1 MTPGWGVMMI
11 AEPSAGNSGVHGD
24 EVYQT
29 AVWEFSPGFMEII
42 VLLAIA
48 LIVLG
53 PERMPEVIRAAGKIM
68 RELRAAS
75 NTVMRE
81 LTEGLDDETTTMRPA
96 RRTEPQREP
105 TEPSSPAEKP

>member
-1 MTPGWGVMMI
+1 
-11 AEPSAGNSGVHGD
+11 
-24 EVYQT
+24 
-29 AVWEFSPGFMEII
+29 MEII

-53 PERMPEVIRAAGKIM
+53 PERMPEVIRAVGKIM

-81 LTEGLDDETTTMRPA
+81 LTEGFEDETTTMRPA
-96 RRTEPQREP
+96 RRVEPEVAKP
-105 TEPSSPAEKP
+105 VPPVEKQ